1 MLLEEPLQELVAQ
14 VVELRGA
21 ARGQVEPARRDPS
34 EQLQHFLAPLTK
46 GSVPAGPLQSHIS
59 ARAHGSTVPLSAHGQ
74 WLSPGL
80 FPGFREKVLCVWSRL
95 PSVHLHHPADQEL
108 TRPLLSLTLRAAEG
122 HSSRHGAF
130 HQYRPCCLPHCL
142 LSGEKMR
149 QLTAKAFH
157 YCQITTSRVAGS
169 REETAAAESAR
180 KAMLTAHG
188 S

>member
-1 MLLEEPLQELVAQ
+1 MEQPGGRRNLPGETQVSSSNTSLLPERRAVCQQ
-14 VVELRGA
+14 VLCKATSQPE
-21 ARGQVEPARRDPS
+21 
-34 EQLQHFLAPLTK
+34 HTAPQAL
-46 GSVPAGPLQSHIS
+46 P
-59 ARAHGSTVPLSAHGQ
+59 AHGQ

-130 HQYRPCCLPHCL
+130 HQYRPCCLPHCP